1 LKFKLDENLDFRL
14 AAIMQ
19 DKDLDGDTVL
29 SESLSGVSDR
39 DLFEACKKTDRVL
52 STLDLDFANP
62 FLFPPQSARGIM
74 VLRPRRAN
82 LSQVKSLLFDA
93 LTKLNEER
101 IDGRLWIVEPGRVR
115 VYVPENDLEE

>member
-1 LKFKLDENLDFRL
+1 
-14 AAIMQ
+14 
-19 DKDLDGDTVL
+19 
-29 SESLSGVSDR
+29 
-39 DLFEACKKTDRVL
+39 
-52 STLDLDFANP
+52 
-62 FLFPPQSARGIM
+62 M
-74 VLRPRRAN
+74 VLRPRSAN